1 MRTTR
6 KITCEEASRL
16 ISSGMDRDLPAP
28 ARANLHLHFAVCAA
42 CKRFEQQMLVL
53 RSALR
58 GMRVGDERTDTVP
71 PPDTPPREGAD
82 RR

>member
-1 MRTTR
+1 MRTTH

-16 ISSGMDRDLPAP
+16 ISSGMDRELPAP
-28 ARANLHLHFAVCAA
+28 ARANLHLHFAVCQA
-42 CKRFEQQMLVL
+42 CKRFEQQMLFL

-58 GMRVGDERTDTVP
+58 GMRAGDEQPETAP
-71 PPDTPPREGAD
+71 PPETPPREGAD